1 MEEDEREKNQGTS
14 LAVQWLKLCTSNVGG
29 EGWIL
34 VQGIESPY
42 TTHYLLPH
50 PPPIKKKK
58 KKPKRSGA
66 SLVAQMIKNLPAMLE
81 I

>member
-34 VQGIESPY
+34 VQGIEIPY
-42 TTHYLLPH
+42 TTHYLLP

-66 SLVAQMIKNLPAMLE
+66 SLVAQMVKNLPAMLE